1 MSLIELKNIS
11 AGYGKTQVL
20 KDINLTID
28 EGESVMI
35 GGPNGA
41 GKTTLLRV
49 AASLLPYEGS
59 LEIAGSD
66 AAQMKR
72 RDIAS
77 LIALMPQTQEMY
89 FSYTVKQAV
98 LLGRYVRMRRGL
110 SGPSAEDKEAADR
123 VMENCGVYELR
134 DRLLSELSGGQLQ
147 RALLAR
153 TFAQQTPIV
162 LLDEP
167 GNNLDIKFRAELT
180 DYIAK
185 WLEGTTDYKGKPVR
199 NTLIGVFHDLGEAA
213 RLCDRGIFVKGGTV
227 MTDLALKDAFKSK
240 VLNDI
245 YDFDVISYKRAE
257 SEYWNS

>member
-1 MSLIELKNIS
+1 MSLIELKKITS
-11 AGYGKTQVL
+11 GYGKTPVL
-20 KDINLTID
+20 KDISFTID

-49 AASLLPYEGS
+49 IASLLSYEGE
-59 LEIAGSD
+59 LTVAGSD
-66 AAQMKR
+66 VSRMRR

-89 FSYTVKQAV
+89 FSYTVSQSV
-98 LLGRYVRMRRGL
+98 MLGRYVRMKRGL
-110 SGPSAEDKEAADR
+110 AGPSAEDKEITDR
-123 VMENCGVYELR
+123 AMEDCGVYELK
-134 DRLLSELSGGQLQ
+134 DRFLSELSGGQLQ

-153 TFAQQTPIV
+153 TFAQETPIV

-185 WLEGTTDYKGKPVR
+185 WLESSTDYKGRSIK
-199 NTLIGVFHDLGEAA
+199 NTVIGVFHDLGEAA
-213 RLCDRGIFVKGGTV
+213 RVCDRGIFVKDGKV
-227 MTDLALKDAFKSK
+227 MSDLALRDAFKSK

-257 SEYWNS
+257 SDYWNS

>member
-11 AGYGKTQVL
+11 AGYGKTPVI
-20 KDINLTID
+20 KDISLTID

-49 AASLLPYEGS
+49 AASLLSYEGDLS
-59 LEIAGSD
+59 VSGNDVS
-66 AAQMKR
+66 QMKR
-72 RDIAS
+72 RQIAS

-89 FSYTVKQAV
+89 FSYTVSQAV
-98 LLGRYVRMRRGL
+98 MLGRYVRMKRGL
-110 SGPSAEDKEAADR
+110 TGPSAEDRETVER
-123 VMENCGVYELR
+123 IMNECGVYELK
-134 DRLLSELSGGQLQ
+134 DRMLSELSGGQLQ

-167 GNNLDIKFRAELT
+167 GNNLDVRFRAELT
-180 DYIAK
+180 DYLAK
-185 WLEGTTDYKGKPVR
+185 WLEGTTEAGGKQIK

-213 RLCDRGIFVKGGTV
+213 RLCKRGIFIKDGTV
-227 MTDLALKDAFKSK
+227 AVDLELKAAFKSK
-240 VLNDI
+240 VLNEI

-257 SEYWNS
+257 NAFWNS

>member
-11 AGYGKTQVL
+11 SGYGKDPVL
-20 KDINLTID
+20 RDISLTIG

-49 AASLLPYEGS
+49 IASLLSYEGE
-59 LEIAGSD
+59 LTVAGSD
-66 AAQMKR
+66 AAHMRR

-89 FSYTVKQAV
+89 FSYTVSQSV
-98 LLGRYVRMRRGL
+98 MLGRYVRMKRGL
-110 SGPSAEDKEAADR
+110 AGPSAEDKEIADR
-123 VMENCGVYELR
+123 VMEDCGVYELK

-185 WLEGTTDYKGKPVR
+185 WLDGSTGYKGGTIK
-199 NTLIGVFHDLGEAA
+199 NTVIGVFHDLGEAA
-213 RLCDRGIFVKGGTV
+213 RLCDRGIFVRDGKV
-227 MTDLALKDAFKSK
+227 MSDMPLKDAFKTK
-240 VLNDI
+240 VLNEI

-257 SEYWNS
+257 SAFWNS

>member
-11 AGYGKTQVL
+11 AGYAKTPVL
-20 KDINLTID
+20 KGVSLTIA

-49 AASLLPYEGS
+49 AASLLPYEGE
-59 LEIAGSD
+59 LTLAGAD
-66 AAQMKR
+66 ASSMRR

-77 LIALMPQTQEMY
+77 LIALMPQTQDMY
-89 FSYTVKQAV
+89 FSYTVGQAV
-98 LLGRYVRMRRGL
+98 MLGRYVRMRRGL
-110 SGPSAEDKEAADR
+110 AGPTAEDKETVER
-123 VMENCGVYELR
+123 VMNDCGVYELK

-153 TFAQQTPIV
+153 TFAQQTPVV

-167 GNNLDIKFRAELT
+167 GNNLDVRYRAELT
-180 DYIAK
+180 DYMAK
-185 WLEGTTDYKGKPVR
+185 WLEGTTEYKGKTIR
-199 NTLIGVFHDLGEAA
+199 NTLAGVFHDLGEAA
-213 RLCDRGIFVKGGTV
+213 RICRRGVFVKDGQIVADMG
-227 MTDLALKDAFKSK
+227 LQEAFNSK
-240 VLNDI
+240 VLNEV

-257 SEYWNS
+257 STFWNS